1 MSVSAVF
8 RGAGGAEQ
16 GSTQGC
22 QSQTSQST
30 AAEFALGSL
39 GCPDALASGGCLCHQ
54 RKAIGSKFQKQTE
67 TWIILPELVVSALKK
82 EQSRVTGSR
91 KVPSEVPTQTAR
103 KGFQKKSF
111 QAGAESLPVGI
122 GLTCSLY
129 NLEAA
134 VPGALG
140 FRGDW
145 PQLTTLAQE
154 MVPCTP
160 IRTGYR

>member
-1 MSVSAVF
+1 MPCSGELAELSREARRAVSHRLPSPLLPSLRWAALDV
-8 RGAGGAEQ
+8 RMLLLAGDAFVIKGRPLALSS
-16 GSTQGC
+16 GSGR
-22 QSQTSQST
+22 S
-30 AAEFALGSL
+30 
-39 GCPDALASGGCLCHQ
+39 
-54 RKAIGSKFQKQTE
+54 

-111 QAGAESLPVGI
+111 QASAESLPVGV